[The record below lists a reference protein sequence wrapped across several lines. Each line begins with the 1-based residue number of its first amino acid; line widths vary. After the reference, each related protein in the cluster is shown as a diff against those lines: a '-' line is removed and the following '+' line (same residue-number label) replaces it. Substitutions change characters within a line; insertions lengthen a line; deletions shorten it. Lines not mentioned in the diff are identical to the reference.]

1 MSKILQIRTF
11 SSLRRFVIT
20 SEAIIIKPISIKV
33 PVSCHQQIR
42 LFSKSKIFKQ
52 QSAAEE
58 QMIKILADSFP
69 GATGAVFKIRTKYLS
84 LKAAPF
90 GGTPT
95 LIPVILILSIWCFIC
110 IYICEQFFGFYFKI
124 KVGRNRVN
132 NSTQMV
138 GKILIN
144 MSRVQSKNPAV
155 SIHSGIIMHF
165 VEGSKV
171 YKEHNFNLKGLY
183 EIC

>member
-1 MSKILQIRTF
+1 MLWLWWPAHDNDIELCVLESDKMSKILQIRTF

-110 IYICEQFFGFYFKI
+110 IYIKWNLPTHILDWHFGPNRSFSNSKKPIFFQKI
-124 KVGRNRVN
+124 
-132 NSTQMV
+132 T
-138 GKILIN
+138 
-144 MSRVQSKNPAV
+144 
-155 SIHSGIIMHF
+155 
-165 VEGSKV
+165 
-171 YKEHNFNLKGLY
+171 
-183 EIC
+183 EIKKMT

>member
-69 GATGAVFKIRTKYLS
+69 GATDIAVVDVSGGCGSMYEVHVEAPDFKNMRIVKQHQLVTKALAKEIKDMHGIR
-84 LKAAPF
+84 
-90 GGTPT
+90 
-95 LIPVILILSIWCFIC
+95 I
-110 IYICEQFFGFYFKI
+110 
-124 KVGRNRVN
+124 
-132 NSTQMV
+132 ST
-138 GKILIN
+138 
-144 MSRVQSKNPAV
+144 SASKTC
-155 SIHSGIIMHF
+155 G
-165 VEGSKV
+165 EK
-171 YKEHNFNLKGLY
+171 
-183 EIC
+183 